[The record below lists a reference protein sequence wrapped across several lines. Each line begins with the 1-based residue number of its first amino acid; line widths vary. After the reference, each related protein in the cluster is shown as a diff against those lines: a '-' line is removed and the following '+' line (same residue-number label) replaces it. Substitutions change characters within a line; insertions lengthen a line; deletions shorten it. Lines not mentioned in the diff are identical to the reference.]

1 MPDARQL
8 SGLARKDSMKAA
20 TRRTIEMATR
30 VLNFSRA
37 HPDPSPGYTA
47 ALARLE
53 KTLAHAEVVAGR
65 QRDGINAARSAT
77 ARKRELRRRMR
88 RTQLVHLARVA
99 ESAVSEVP
107 EMAQKFVLIR
117 EAIPYLA
124 FRTAARG
131 MSAEAQNQKEL
142 LVRHGLLDS
151 VLQSL
156 AQSLDEFDKAVEL
169 GSNARR
175 AHVGAS
181 AELDALA
188 EELIQIVRLMDSS
201 NRYRFSGQPESLAE
215 WESARNTVGPRGN
228 GAAGQVG
235 SKEVPPPTAPSAGE
249 IKPAA

>member
-1 MPDARQL
+1 
-8 SGLARKDSMKAA
+8 MKAA

-30 VLNFSRA
+30 ALNFSRA

-53 KTLAHAEVVAGR
+53 KTLAQVEVVAGR
-65 QRDGINAARSAT
+65 QRDGINASRSAT
-77 ARKRELRRRMR
+77 ARKRELRRKMR

-99 ESAVSEVP
+99 ESAASEVP
-107 EMAQKFVLIR
+107 EVAQKFVLIR

-124 FRTAARG
+124 FRTAAHG
-131 MSAEAQNQKEL
+131 MSAEAQTQKEL
-142 LVRHGLLDS
+142 LVKHGLLDS

-156 AQSLDEFDKAVEL
+156 SQSLDQFDQAVEQ
-169 GSNARR
+169 GTDGRR

-188 EELIQIVRLMDSS
+188 EELIQIVRLMDGL
-201 NRYRFSGQPESLAE
+201 NRYRFSSDPDSLAQ
-215 WESARNTVGPRGN
+215 WESARNTFGPARSSG
-228 GAAGQVG
+228 G
-235 SKEVPPPTAPSAGE
+235 PSTPSSPGGE

>member
-8 SGLARKDSMKAA
+8 SGLARKEGMKAA

-30 VLNFSRA
+30 VLNFCRA
-37 HPDPSPGYTA
+37 HPDPSPGYAA

-53 KTLAHAEVVAGR
+53 KTLAQVEVVAGR

-77 ARKRELRRRMR
+77 ARKRELRRKMR

-99 ESAVSEVP
+99 ESTVSEVP
-107 EMAQKFVLIR
+107 EMAQKFVLVP

-156 AQSLDEFDKAVEL
+156 AQSLDQFDQAVEQ

-188 EELIQIVRLMDSS
+188 EELIQIVRLMDGS
-201 NRYRFSGQPESLAE
+201 NRYRFSTAPESLAE
-215 WESARNTVGPRGN
+215 WESARNTVGPARSTTT
-228 GAAGQVG
+228 Q
-235 SKEVPPPTAPSAGE
+235 PPQPSGE

>member
-1 MPDARQL
+1 
-8 SGLARKDSMKAA
+8 MKAA

-53 KTLAHAEVVAGR
+53 KTLAQVEMVAGR
-65 QRDGINAARSAT
+65 QRDGINASRSAT
-77 ARKRELRRRMR
+77 ARKRELRRKMR

-99 ESAVSEVP
+99 ESAASEVP

-142 LVRHGLLDS
+142 LVKHGLLDS

-156 AQSLDEFDKAVEL
+156 SQSLDQFDKAVEQ
-169 GSNARR
+169 GTDARR

-188 EELIQIVRLMDSS
+188 EELTQIVRLMDGL
-201 NRYRFSGQPESLAE
+201 NRYRFADDADSLAG
-215 WESARNTVGPRGN
+215 WESASNVIGPPR
-228 GAAGQVG
+228 AGR
-235 SKEVPPPTAPSAGE
+235 PAPDTPSQGGE

>member
-1 MPDARQL
+1 
-8 SGLARKDSMKAA
+8 MKAA

-37 HPDPSPGYTA
+37 HLDSSPGFTA

-53 KTLAHAEVVAGR
+53 NTLAQVELVARR

-77 ARKRELRRRMR
+77 ARKRELRRKMR

-107 EMAQKFVLIR
+107 EVAQKFLLIP

-131 MSAEAQNQKEL
+131 MSAEAQSRKEL
-142 LVRHGLLDS
+142 LVKHGLLDS
-151 VLQSL
+151 VLQNL
-156 AQSLDEFDKAVEL
+156 ADSLDQFDQAVEQ
-169 GSNARR
+169 GTDARR
-175 AHVGAS
+175 THIGAS

-188 EELIQIVRLMDSS
+188 GELVQIARLMDGS
-201 NRYRFSGQPESLAE
+201 NRYRFSADPESLAE
-215 WESARNTVGPRGN
+215 WESARNVVGPPR
-228 GAAGQVG
+228 AGGKAVETT
-235 SKEVPPPTAPSAGE
+235 SPRTPPQGGE